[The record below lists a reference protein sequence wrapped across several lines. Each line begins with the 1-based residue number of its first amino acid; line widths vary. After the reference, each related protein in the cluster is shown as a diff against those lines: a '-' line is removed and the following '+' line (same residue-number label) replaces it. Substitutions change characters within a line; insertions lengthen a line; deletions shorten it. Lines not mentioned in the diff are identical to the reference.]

1 MRVRACIGPLCCAL
15 FGQESSASFSVPHQ
29 SYHRCNKVEKTSASL
44 SPKEEGST
52 QVLISSMFRKDVLLF
67 L

>member
-1 MRVRACIGPLCCAL
+1 MCVRVCIGPLCCAL

-29 SYHRCNKVEKTSASL
+29 AYHVCNEVEEISASV
-44 SPKEEGST
+44 SPEEDGST
-52 QVLISSMFRKDVLLF
+52 SVLISSMFCKGLLLF